1 MQIGYSFLNMIQTIC
16 LLIHV
21 FHNNTLC
28 STKCYDPQYQ
38 KSSEGQ
44 QKYHMK
50 SYHHQELSL
59 LPHLDLI
66 EHTKLITLLPHL
78 DLIEHTKL
86 INAVKSHTEG
96 NIYCFY
102 QEIYTFDYIL
112 FDALLLFSMLDNKQI
127 GL

>member
-1 MQIGYSFLNMIQTIC
+1 MIQTIC

-28 STKCYDPQYQ
+28 SIECYDPQYQ
-38 KSSEGQ
+38 RSSEGQ
-44 QKYHMK
+44 QKYHIK
-50 SYHHQELSL
+50 SYHHQELS
-59 LPHLDLI
+59 
-66 EHTKLITLLPHL
+66 LLPHL

-102 QEIYTFDYIL
+102 QEIYRFYYIL
-112 FDALLLFSMLDNKQI
+112 FDILCFIIIFNV
-127 GL
+127 G